1 MIASWFLR
9 GADAPGGMALRKVSA
24 RIIASARASVGELG
38 IIAAKA
44 KVSGMGM
51 SGRRGFVAGMAAS
64 GLLAGLGR
72 SVRADVAGHG
82 TRRMTRDLVCGN
94 LGVKATQR
102 EAIDF
107 ASRHGFESVFPD
119 AGELGRLSDAEL
131 AGLLGDMKAKALVFG
146 AGFLAVDFRKD
157 DATFERGLGEL
168 PGFARGLQRA
178 GVQRVGTWL
187 PPASDTL
194 TYRQYFALH
203 ARRLREVA
211 RVLQDHGLRLGLE
224 YVGPKTA
231 WASRRYPFL
240 HTLAETRELIAEIG
254 AANVG
259 LVLDTWHWY
268 HAGDSAADV
277 AALKNQEVVAVDL
290 NDAPAGV
297 PKDQMVDSARELPL
311 ATGVIDAAPFLR
323 ALAAI
328 DYDGPVRAEP
338 FNDGVRK
345 MPREEAVAATAQS
358 MKKAFALLE
367 AD

>member
-1 MIASWFLR
+1 
-9 GADAPGGMALRKVSA
+9 
-24 RIIASARASVGELG
+24 
-38 IIAAKA
+38 
-44 KVSGMGM
+44 
-51 SGRRGFVAGMAAS
+51 
-64 GLLAGLGR
+64 
-72 SVRADVAGHG
+72 
-82 TRRMTRDLVCGN
+82 
-94 LGVKATQR
+94 
-102 EAIDF
+102 
-107 ASRHGFESVFPD
+107 
-119 AGELGRLSDAEL
+119 
-131 AGLLGDMKAKALVFG
+131 
-146 AGFLAVDFRKD
+146 VDFRKD

-168 PGFARGLQRA
+168 PAVARGLQRA
-178 GVQRVGTWL
+178 GVRRVGTWL
-187 PPASDTL
+187 PPASDTF

-211 RVLQDHGLRLGLE
+211 RVLQDHELRLGLE

-259 LVLDTWHWY
+259 LVLDSWHWY

-277 AALKNQEVVAVDL
+277 AALKNQDVVAVDL

-311 ATGVIDAAPFLR
+311 ATGVIDVAAFLK

-328 DYDGPVRAEP
+328 GYDGPVRAEP
-338 FNDGVRK
+338 FNEPLRK
-345 MPREEAVAATAQS
+345 MPREEAVAATAQA
-358 MKKAFALLE
+358 MKRAFALVE

>member
-1 MIASWFLR
+1 M
-9 GADAPGGMALRKVSA
+9 DT
-24 RIIASARASVGELG
+24 
-38 IIAAKA
+38 
-44 KVSGMGM
+44 

-64 GLLAGLGR
+64 GLLAGLGG
-72 SVRADVAGHG
+72 SVRADAAGPRP
-82 TRRMTRDLVCGN
+82 RRMTRDLICGN

-102 EAIDF
+102 EAIDL

-119 AGELGRLSDAEL
+119 AGELGRLSDPEVRD
-131 AGLLGDMKAKALVFG
+131 LLGEMKAKGLVFG

-157 DATFERGLGEL
+157 DATFERGLADL

-178 GVQRVGTWL
+178 GVRRVGTWL
-187 PPASDTL
+187 PPASDTF

-211 RVLQDHGLRLGLE
+211 RVLQDHELRLGLE

-259 LVLDTWHWY
+259 FVLDSWHWY

-277 AALKNQEVVAVDL
+277 AALRNQDVVAVDL

-297 PKDQMVDSARELPL
+297 AKDQMVDSARELPL
-311 ATGVIDAAPFLR
+311 ATGVIDAAAFLK

-328 DYDGPVRAEP
+328 GYDGPVRAEP
-338 FNDGVRK
+338 FNEKIRK
-345 MPREEAVAATAQS
+345 MGPEDAVATTAQA
-358 MKKAFALLE
+358 MKRAFALVE